1 MPVFPSL
8 DCVLGHTGAR
18 EILVPMLDLVG
29 AFFGE
34 PVGLNLLGVPIAE
47 FLEAKHQKV
56 VIHLSEFA
64 SVVYAALLLI
74 GFRILFA

>member
-1 MPVFPSL
+1 
-8 DCVLGHTGAR
+8 
-18 EILVPMLDLVG
+18 
-29 AFFGE
+29 
-34 PVGLNLLGVPIAE
+34 VGLNLLGVPIAE